1 MQSCKHEKA
10 QLTFLLSEASI
21 RRLFKI
27 ARNWWAW
34 LLCYLNRFLGVFWRF
49 SQLAGRAIK
58 LGGLCKLLPALINS
72 LEKLMVREKNKDSFV
87 LWVCNLTLQ
96 TVTLRQNHRRFRVG
110 GQQLLYFFPSL
121 VSTFPSILELIILQW
136 FKVLAIR
143 SGYRY
148 RHLIPT
154 HVWVQMQ
161 HMSSVTEIKRTH
173 RYRDMSWAVG
183 GAAVSISEGTGEQGS
198 VNTLSHT

>member
-27 ARNWWAW
+27 ARNWWVW

-49 SQLAGRAIK
+49 SQLPGRAIK

-96 TVTLRQNHRRFRVG
+96 SHSGKITGTSESGASSCSIF
-110 GQQLLYFFPSL
+110 SL
-121 VSTFPSILELIILQW
+121 ISFYLSIHPW
-136 FKVLAIR
+136 THHSSMVKVLAIR
-143 SGYRY
+143 SGYQY

-154 HVWVQMQ
+154 HVWAQMQ
-161 HMSSVTEIKRTH
+161 HTSSVTEIKRTD